1 MLCGLCWKGLLSDR
15 SKLHRSL
22 PVTPK
27 SCEDW
32 HYEWNTSWR
41 TGHLQLETKS
51 TLEFTEWRK
60 TTAINWSR
68 PAVLD
73 LLTGLAWCGCA
84 QHTGTQLHTAMLAH
98 SKGLDHRFNF
108 WARRRTKVVC
118 QACSAVHVIDSRRH
132 LGTKTNVLHVT
143 RKHDL
148 GDARARAATPSS
160 ATPSSA
166 DKRPAKKSAS
176 KKAAV
181 NRPLVGPA
189 PDNGDRSTGDWYRF
203 WTRQYPSHLYTF
215 QSMRML

>member
-1 MLCGLCWKGLLSDR
+1 
-15 SKLHRSL
+15 LHRSL

-84 QHTGTQLHTAMLAH
+84 QHTGTQLQTAMLAH
-98 SKGLDHRFNF
+98 LKGLDRRFDF
-108 WARRRTKVVC
+108 WARRRTQVVC
-118 QACSAVHVIDSRRH
+118 QACSAVYVIDSRRH
-132 LGTKTNVLHVT
+132 LGTKTNDLHVT

-148 GDARARAATPSS
+148 GDARAKTATPSS
-160 ATPSSA
+160 AKEHPGTKP
-166 DKRPAKKSAS
+166 PG

-181 NRPLVGPA
+181 NRPVVSPA
-189 PDNGDRSTGDWYRF
+189 NDNGDSSTGDWYGF
-203 WTRQYPSHLYTF
+203 WTRQYPAYIYTL
-215 QSMRML
+215 QSMRMLDQF